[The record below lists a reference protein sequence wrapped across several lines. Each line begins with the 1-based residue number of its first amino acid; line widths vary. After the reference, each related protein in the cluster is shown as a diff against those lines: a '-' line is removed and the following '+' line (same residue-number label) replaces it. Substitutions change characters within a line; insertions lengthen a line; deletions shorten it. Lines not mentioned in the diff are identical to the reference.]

1 MDKVA
6 LVVGQMLRLL
16 FPSVFFIMLVSPRL
30 LFGQGKDTTNRAV
43 LQAARQ
49 KLEPTIKS
57 LVSSPSSQPI
67 SAPLSEL
74 MSHEHVGQLQAMLE
88 KALLDLVPTISILA
102 SCESKKCQLNDF
114 TTELV
119 NVVQTTQAVADFLLQ
134 DRLFA
139 HKSAALDLAQLLDK
153 TLTESGLPRL
163 SIGEQLGVVKALVRL
178 SDRFGSEISL
188 DNARQRTAQFLKVDL
203 SADEQGV
210 LLAALIALYQSTA
223 EITWLLEAE
232 KLADQLLPAAGKI
245 SCKKADCLFSL
256 KLGLQTLNLFNF
268 TGSEPYREF
277 AWQVLDRALQDSENL
292 EPRATLEA
300 INLQHRFVS
309 EPFHATVVGAKSDPA
324 AQLLFKLA
332 RTVPVAY
339 RRLEWWDRSQG
350 ALPNPDVRYPTFK
363 RAAAFICVNSHCSL
377 PLFSEADMQR
387 AILKIF
393 NKS

>member
-1 MDKVA
+1 VDKVA
-6 LVVGQMLRLL
+6 LVVGQTLRFL
-16 FPSVFFIMLVSPRL
+16 FLSVCFFVLVSPRL
-30 LFGQGKDTTNRAV
+30 LLSQDKDTNNQTV
-43 LQAARQ
+43 PQAARQ
-49 KLEPTIKS
+49 KLEPIIKS
-57 LVSSPSSQPI
+57 LVSSPSSHPI
-67 SAPLSEL
+67 SAPLTEL
-74 MSHEHVGQLQAMLE
+74 MSHEHVSQLQAMLE

-114 TTELV
+114 TTELLH
-119 NVVQTTQAVADFLLQ
+119 VVETTQAIADFLLQ
-134 DRLFA
+134 DRLYV
-139 HKSAALDLAQLLDK
+139 HKSVALDLAQILDK
-153 TLTESGLPRL
+153 TLLSSNLPRL
-163 SIGEQLGVVKALVRL
+163 SNGEQLGVMMALVRL

-188 DNARQRTAQFLKVDL
+188 DNASQRTAQLLKVDL
-203 SADEQGV
+203 SADEQGQ

-232 KLADQLLPAAGKI
+232 KVADQLLPAAGKF
-245 SCKKADCLFSL
+245 SCKKADCLFFL
-256 KLGLQTLNLFNF
+256 QLGLQTLNLFNF

-277 AWQVLDRALQDSENL
+277 ARQVLDRALQDSENL

-309 EPFHATVVGAKSDPA
+309 KPFHVTVVGAKTDPA
-324 AQLLFKLA
+324 AQILFKLA

-350 ALPNPDVRYPTFK
+350 ALPNPDVRYPTLK

-377 PLFSEADMQR
+377 PLFSEAGMQQ